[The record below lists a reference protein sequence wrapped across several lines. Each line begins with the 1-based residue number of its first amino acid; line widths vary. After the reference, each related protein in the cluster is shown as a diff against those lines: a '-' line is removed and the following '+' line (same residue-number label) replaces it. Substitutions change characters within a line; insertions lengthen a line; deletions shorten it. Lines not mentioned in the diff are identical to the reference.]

1 MQAGALLQQPLHCR
15 VFAYLDSRSL
25 LSAIRVC
32 RCWQRDAGA
41 PGVQRALTL
50 RRCHDAY
57 DADLRHAVVAQYLRQ
72 LKSIALQRCDNI
84 GEAGF
89 ETIATHCSALRSLS
103 VRWMHLSASSFR
115 AIATMGLLESLD
127 LSHSTVSGGSRVQRL
142 KWERRA
148 SRSRCGAVFTTRT
161 VMFAP
166 GAGRSGCAFLPRLH
180 TLVLHDAEAMQRA
193 VLSIFPRGRLRPPE
207 LLLSRCVALREISL
221 SQWSGAEVHALCTRP
236 RGAAALH
243 VLTIHEAR
251 LSTLGLFRSSSAADL
266 TVALHTL
273 RLHDV
278 DIRPGRFARRA
289 SERAGKRVGERC
301 PPALLLAQL
310 LARCPA
316 LRHLALEGEF
326 FSLFVTFHTI
336 PAHNS
341 TRSP

>member
-1 MQAGALLQQPLHCR
+1 MQQLHCGI
-15 VFAYLDSRSL
+15 FAFLDSRSL

-32 RCWQRDAGA
+32 RCWQHDGVS

-50 RRCHDAY
+50 LRRHDAC
-57 DADLRHAVVAQYLRQ
+57 DADLRHPVLVPYLRRVTE
-72 LKSIALQRCDNI
+72 IELQRCDNI

-89 ETIATHCSALRSLS
+89 EAIAAHCAALRKLS
-103 VRWMHLSASSFR
+103 VRRMHLSASSFR

-127 LSHSTVSGGSRVQRL
+127 LSYSSVSGGSRVQRL

-166 GAGRSGCAFLPRLH
+166 GAGRAGCAFLPRLH

-193 VLSIFPRGRLRPPE
+193 VLSIFPLGKLRPPE

-221 SQWSGAEVHALCTRP
+221 SQWSGAEVHALCVRP
-236 RGAAALH
+236 RGAALLR
-243 VLTIHEAR
+243 VLKIHEAR
-251 LSTLGLFRSSSAADL
+251 LSNLGLFRSAAADL

-278 DIRPGRFARRA
+278 DIRPGRFARPNLVWHVQASHPESRA
-289 SERAGKRVGERC
+289 S
-301 PPALLLAQL
+301 
-310 LARCPA
+310 
-316 LRHLALEGEF
+316 LRLHGR
-326 FSLFVTFHTI
+326 H
-336 PAHNS
+336 
-341 TRSP
+341 